1 MAIEQ
6 RFLVIKNKDSK
17 TIKYFEYDKLNGYQ
31 VHPKSN
37 IKFSNA
43 INVNK
48 MIIINPSL
56 IDKIIDRKIK
66 HKFNSLINLLS
77 FVYENEEASTP
88 DGLELALN
96 EAEKFRME
104 IINKYKKYLSEE
116 KLSLMEKKLDILED
130 EIKLRMQYYLNEQMR
145 RQFDEEK
152 SKEGKSR

>member
-17 TIKYFEYDKLNGYQ
+17 TIKYFEYDKLNGYSI
-31 VHPKSN
+31 HPKPN

-104 IINKYKKYLSEE
+104 IINKYKQYLSEE
-116 KLSLMEKKLDILED
+116 KLNLLEKKLDILED
-130 EIKLRMQYYLNEQMR
+130 EIKLRMQYYINEQMNR
-145 RQFDEEK
+145 EFEEEK